1 MFVSQGLVPAWI
13 GLALGTILSTA
24 TARALPSFVPF
35 SESYDGLAL
44 YGLIPVLLAVTALAA
59 LLPARRAAAVDPT
72 VALRQ
77 D

>member
-13 GLALGTILSTA
+13 GLAVGSILSTV
-24 TARALPSFVPF
+24 TARALPSLVPF
-35 SESYDGLAL
+35 SEGYDGLAL
-44 YGLIPVLLAVTALAA
+44 FGLVPVLLAVTALAA
-59 LLPARRAAAVDPT
+59 FLPARRAATVDPS